1 MGENNEF
8 RDPKG
13 FYKRLGVN
21 PSNTAAQIAAEYHA
35 LSLHHHP
42 DKIKEP
48 ATSQAFINEAYNV
61 LGNSKR
67 RAIYDRYRLLNVDI
81 PWEEFEGEWSS
92 RISHWIEQE
101 QNRLISEGG
110 SSGHKE
116 ELNSSNERQDDRLI
130 EELFKRHK
138 I

>member
-1 MGENNEF
+1 MGENGEF

-13 FYKRLGVN
+13 FYKKLGVN
-21 PSNTAAQIAAEYHA
+21 PSNTTTQIAAEYHV
-35 LSLHHHP
+35 LSLSHHP

-67 RAIYDRYRLLNVDI
+67 RTIYDRYRLLNVDI
-81 PWEEFEGEWSS
+81 PWEEFEREWSC
-92 RISHWIEQE
+92 RISHWIDQE
-101 QNRLISEGG
+101 QNRLISESE
-110 SSGHKE
+110 SSGPKKE
-116 ELNSSNERQDDRLI
+116 VNPSNKEQDERLI